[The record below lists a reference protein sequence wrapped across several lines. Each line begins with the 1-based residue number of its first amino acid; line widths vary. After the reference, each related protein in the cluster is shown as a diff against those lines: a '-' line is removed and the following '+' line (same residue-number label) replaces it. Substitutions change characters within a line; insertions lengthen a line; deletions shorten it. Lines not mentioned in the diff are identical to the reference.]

1 MTTLTEQECK
11 LLALLTSSVH
21 KTLADACAAGVPAEV
36 KHRTVT
42 PPPQQQNEPAPPE
55 EKKQS
60 KKPVTV
66 YISQEVYTQARI
78 TFNATRTAESDLNWS
93 QFVEKA
99 VAGETQRR
107 ADLHNGGEA
116 FDGVDG
122 PLSPGR
128 PLSDS

>member
-1 MTTLTEQECK
+1 MTTLTERERK
-11 LLALLTSSVH
+11 LLALLARSVH
-21 KTLADACAAGVPAEV
+21 KSLADACAAGVP
-36 KHRTVT
+36 TT

-60 KKPVTV
+60 NKPVTV
-66 YISQEVYTQARI
+66 YISPEVHTQARLAFK
-78 TFNATRTAESDLNWS
+78 TTRTAEGDRNWS

-99 VAGETQRR
+99 VAAETQRR

-116 FDGVDG
+116 FDGVDE

-128 PLSDS
+128 PLLDS